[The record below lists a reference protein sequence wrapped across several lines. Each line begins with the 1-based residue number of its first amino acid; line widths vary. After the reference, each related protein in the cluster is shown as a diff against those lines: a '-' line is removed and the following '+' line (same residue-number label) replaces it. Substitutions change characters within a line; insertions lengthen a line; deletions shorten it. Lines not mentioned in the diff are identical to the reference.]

1 MAATGTVHNNWM
13 SSVDSSWLDTSVCR
27 CSANDNDG
35 EKAIAVNAE
44 ETKKDTQKLQIWSV
58 SMV

>member
-13 SSVDSSWLDTSVCR
+13 SSVDSSWLDTSECR
-27 CSANDNDG
+27 CSANDNGG

-44 ETKKDTQKLQIWSV
+44 ETKKDTQKLQICSV

>member
-13 SSVDSSWLDTSVCR
+13 SSVDSSWLDTSECR

-44 ETKKDTQKLQIWSV
+44 ETKKDTQKLQVWSV

>member
-13 SSVDSSWLDTSVCR
+13 SSVDSSWLDTSECR
-27 CSANDNDG
+27 CSANDNNG

>member
-1 MAATGTVHNNWM
+1 MAATGTAHNNWM
-13 SSVDSSWLDTSVCR
+13 SSVDSSWLDTSECR

-44 ETKKDTQKLQIWSV
+44 ETKKDTQKLQICSV
-58 SMV
+58 STV

>member
-13 SSVDSSWLDTSVCR
+13 SSVDSSWLDTSECR

-44 ETKKDTQKLQIWSV
+44 ETKKDTQKLQIYSV

>member
-1 MAATGTVHNNWM
+1 MAATGAVHNNWM
-13 SSVDSSWLDTSVCR
+13 SSVDSSWLDTSECR

-44 ETKKDTQKLQIWSV
+44 ETKKDTQKLQICSV
-58 SMV
+58 PMV

>member
-1 MAATGTVHNNWM
+1 MAATGAVYNNWM
-13 SSVDSSWLDTSVCR
+13 SFVDSSWLDTSECR

-44 ETKKDTQKLQIWSV
+44 ETKKDTQKLQICSV

>member
-13 SSVDSSWLDTSVCR
+13 SSLDSSWLDTSECR

-44 ETKKDTQKLQIWSV
+44 ETKKDTQKLQICSV

>member
-13 SSVDSSWLDTSVCR
+13 SSVDSSWLDTSECR

>member
-13 SSVDSSWLDTSVCR
+13 SSVDSSWLDTSECR

-35 EKAIAVNAE
+35 EKAITVNAE

>member
-13 SSVDSSWLDTSVCR
+13 SSVDSSWLDTSECR

-44 ETKKDTQKLQIWSV
+44 ETKKDTQKLHICSV